1 MCAVGRGVRI
11 AIGVALVVLG
21 LFATVAGVALVVLVG
36 ADGSVGIAP
45 TRLIGRASCRER
57 VFVGV

>member
-1 MCAVGRGVRI
+1 MGAWVARRRI

-36 ADGSVGIAP
+36 ADGSVGS
-45 TRLIGRASCRER
+45 RRRA
-57 VFVGV
+57 